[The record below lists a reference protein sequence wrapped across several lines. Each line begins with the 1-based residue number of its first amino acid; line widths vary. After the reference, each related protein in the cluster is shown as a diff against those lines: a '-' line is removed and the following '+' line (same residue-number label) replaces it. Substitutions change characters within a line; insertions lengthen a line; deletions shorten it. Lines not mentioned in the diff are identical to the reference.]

1 MESQPPV
8 PDKMVEAPWE
18 VWLSEL
24 TKPMHFFNMLHTL
37 KSLLVNIGAGR
48 DVLQRSNQSNTCVS
62 TM

>member
-1 MESQPPV
+1 
-8 PDKMVEAPWE
+8 MVEAPWE

-48 DVLQRSNQSNTCVS
+48 DVLQRSNQSDTCVS
-62 TM
+62 TT